1 MTAHH
6 TKQTHNFIAF
16 GIDVIF
22 FGLALKFIDPTTI
35 LPAFATQLGASST
48 LLGLLITT
56 FHLAWSLPQL
66 AAGNVVARYP
76 SKKPALLIFGIL
88 ILLIGGQSGWLSL
101 LLLFGTL
108 IVMFGTDAFAALAW
122 FDMLGRSFPPEKRGG
137 YLSIWESG

>member
-1 MTAHH
+1 MTARH

-76 SKKPALLIFGIL
+76 SKKPALLTHPAYRWSVRL
-88 ILLIGGQSGWLSL
+88 
-101 LLLFGTL
+101 
-108 IVMFGTDAFAALAW
+108 AFLAPAVRYI
-122 FDMLGRSFPPEKRGG
+122 DRNVRN
-137 YLSIWESG
+137 